1 MVIFYLIP
9 FIGPEKGTF
18 LGFKGK
24 SFFVTATQN
33 KGFDSHTLLCQS
45 HLKF

>member
-9 FIGPEKGTF
+9 CTGPEKGTF

-33 KGFDSHTLLCQS
+33 KGVDSRTLLCQS
-45 HLKF
+45 RPKF